1 MAKTSDIRARI
12 EDDLKAEG
20 EQILKQLGM
29 NTSDALTLF
38 WNQLVLQ
45 KGLPFDVKIP
55 NTETVAALREPR
67 GKAKRYPNAKAMR
80 DDILSDA
87 D

>member
-67 GKAKRYPNAKAMR
+67 
-80 DDILSDA
+80 
-87 D
+87 